1 MLEANGELLVEL
13 LASELEISKTE
24 PSSLL
29 LFINAPPNVFAV
41 NRVMSNLKDA
51 LIVLAQVVELSTDA
65 ELEIDQLSVWIKIA
79 TWAAENEQKL
89 AEALGPDNIDHEKS
103 QPLHGRIG
111 DWPLYCALYYRHPN
125 DENRAQ
131 HVHLTAQFLLVAHAY
146 RAREASE
153 DRDYANSVMETT
165 RLVRLLADTQ
175 QKRAFDERQNI
186 LTELPSEAVSQL
198 DFAHLVQ
205 ARADSSDSDH
215 WRILARAMRHAVTNS
230 GGLRRATSEAPA
242 SDRKTI
248 INQEDIDESVIS
260 CSGSI
265 ARITRIRTPMLS
277 NKIVSEMVHEGLSP
291 DEFLSGTEYL
301 IFTERDEQEKR
312 QHRAFTPQ
320 AGAMRTRGFAK
331 GLSMRNQSLSMRWG
345 GLSLWETA
353 NLHKQLFTL
362 ADNESDSANDFHPE
376 VSNLE
381 LAALV
386 LSIYWTANP
395 LKSVIGIRLNTKK
408 TPYPR
413 TIGAGERHFSTIRK
427 QWWLAPLKPKYISSL
442 TDESKP
448 HLVATGPVLVLPIHS
463 EISTRIARWKDAKHK
478 SEVAGDKKLFSQT
491 EEIYQEAI
499 QQLLIKLNSQT
510 LERFT
515 LKRIESDL
523 SHHLYHTCRDWVE
536 VSLITGVMHDQ
547 SDVAIHYAAPQ
558 MEKLYNAYGQTCN
571 QLMNS
576 ISEELSWPKLPAP
589 ISPMEQCVQAKLRF
603 GCRTLLKPDS
613 VRELVQNLKTRYN
626 ECIRQVGTSNYLVE
640 MHNIFT
646 LYVMLMLH
654 FTTGYRAVKDPL
666 YSFSHIDLKTG
677 LVVISDKDAN
687 DWYHSRLAWLPQQV
701 CDQLLMYA
709 EHCRLLSQRLMIL
722 NRHLADSILTS
733 ESTPFLFLL
742 DEQFQQVTLRPAELK
757 KRLETFFPVPINVNR
772 AYLRNRLR
780 DMGVDGEVVR
790 LFMGHWDMGQEPYSR
805 NSSLSPLEFKRVI
818 EDPIKKIF
826 KADGWSILRGICRD
840 E

>member
-1 MLEANGELLVEL
+1 MFEDSRERLAEL
-13 LASELEISKTE
+13 LARELAISITA

-29 LFINAPPNVFAV
+29 DFINAPPDVFAIT
-41 NRVMSNLKDA
+41 RVLSNLKAA
-51 LIVLAQVVELSTDA
+51 LPVLTQVVELSSDA
-65 ELEIDQLSVWIKIA
+65 ELEGDQLSVWIRIA
-79 TWAAENEQKL
+79 TWATENQQSL
-89 AEALGPDNIDHEKS
+89 AQALSPDNIDHDKS

-111 DWPLYCALYYRHPN
+111 DWPLYCALYYRHPD
-125 DENRAQ
+125 DERRAQ
-131 HVHLTAQFLLVAHAY
+131 HLHLTAQFLLVAHAY

-153 DRDYANSVMETT
+153 DRDYANSVIETT
-165 RLVRLLADTQ
+165 RLVRLLADIQ
-175 QKRAFDERQNI
+175 QTKAFEERQSI
-186 LTELPSEAVSQL
+186 LTALPREAVSQL

-205 ARADSSDSDH
+205 ARSENSDSDH
-215 WRILARAMRHAVTNS
+215 WRILARAMRHAVTHS

-242 SDRKTI
+242 SDRKII
-248 INQEDIDESVIS
+248 INQEDIDESVSS

-291 DEFLSGTEYL
+291 DELLSGTEYL

-320 AGAMRTRGFAK
+320 ASAMRTRGFAK
-331 GLSMRNQSLSMRWG
+331 AISMRNQSLSMRWG

-353 NLHKQLFTL
+353 SLHKQLFTL
-362 ADNESDSANDFHPE
+362 ADNESNSANDFHPD

-381 LAALV
+381 LSALV

-395 LKSVIGIRLNTKK
+395 IKSVLGIRLNTKR
-408 TPYPR
+408 TRYPR
-413 TIGAGERHFSTIRK
+413 KISSGERQFSTVYEH
-427 QWWLAPLKPKYISSL
+427 WLLDPLGPNYTSRLSE
-442 TDESKP
+442 ESKSY
-448 HLVATGPVLVLPIHS
+448 LVKTGQVLVLPIHS
-463 EISTRIARWKDAKHK
+463 EIYNRIARWKDAKHK
-478 SEVAGDKKLFSQT
+478 SEVAGEKKLFSQT
-491 EEIYQEAI
+491 DEIYQEAI

-510 LERFT
+510 LSRFT

-558 MEKLYNAYGQTCN
+558 MEQLYNAYGQTCN

-576 ISEELSWPKLPAP
+576 IFEELSWPELPVP
-589 ISPMEQCVQAKLRF
+589 IPAMKQCVQAELRF

-640 MHNIFT
+640 MHNTFT

-677 LVVISDKDAN
+677 LVVISDKDSD

-733 ESTPFLFLL
+733 DSTPFLFLL

-757 KRLETFFPVPINVNR
+757 KRLVTFFPVPINVNR

-818 EDPIKKIF
+818 EDPITKIF
-826 KADGWSILRGICRD
+826 KADGWSVLRGICRD
-840 E
+840 D

>member
-1 MLEANGELLVEL
+1 MLETNSELLVEL

-29 LFINAPPNVFAV
+29 LFINAPPDVFAV
-41 NRVMSNLKDA
+41 ARVMSNLKDA
-51 LIVLAQVVELSTDA
+51 LLVLAKVVALSTDA
-65 ELEIDQLSVWIKIA
+65 ELEVDQLSVWIKIS

-89 AEALGPDNIDHEKS
+89 SEVLGPDNIDHEKS

-165 RLVRLLADTQ
+165 RLVRLLADIQ

-198 DFAHLVQ
+198 DFAHIVQ

-230 GGLRRATSEAPA
+230 GGLRRATTEAPA

-248 INQEDIDESVIS
+248 INLEDIDEFLDSS
-260 CSGSI
+260 SGAI
-265 ARITRIRTPMLS
+265 THITRMRSPMLS
-277 NKIVSEMVHEGLSP
+277 NKIVSEMIHDGLSP
-291 DEFLSGTEYL
+291 DELLSGTEHL

-312 QHRAFTPQ
+312 QRRAFTPQ
-320 AGAMRTRGFAK
+320 AGAMRTRGLAK
-331 GLSMRNQSLSMRWG
+331 AISMRNQSLSMRWG

-353 NLHKQLFTL
+353 SLHNQLFTL
-362 ADNESDSANDFHPE
+362 ADNESNSANDFHPD

-381 LAALV
+381 LAALM

-395 LKSVIGIRLNTKK
+395 LKSVIDIRLSTKK
-408 TPYPR
+408 TRYPK
-413 TIGAGERHFSTIRK
+413 TIGAGKRHFSTLHK
-427 QWWLAPLKPKYISSL
+427 QWLLAPLKPKYISSL
-442 TDESKP
+442 TDESKA
-448 HLVATGPVLVLPIHS
+448 HLVATGPVLVLQIHS
-463 EISTRIARWKDAKHK
+463 EISSRIARWKDAKHK
-478 SEVAGDKKLFSQT
+478 GEAAEETKLFSQT

-510 LERFT
+510 LARFT
-515 LKRIESDL
+515 LKRIESDF

-536 VSLITGVMHDQ
+536 VSLITGVMHGQ

-558 MEKLYNAYGQTCN
+558 MEKLYNAYGKTCN

-576 ISEELSWPKLPAP
+576 ISEELSWPELPVP
-589 ISPMEQCVQAKLRF
+589 ILPMEQCVQAKLRF

-613 VRELVQNLKTRYN
+613 VRELVQNLKTRYR
-626 ECIRQVGTSNYLVE
+626 ERLRQVGTKNYLVE
-640 MHNIFT
+640 LHNIFT

-677 LVVISDKDAN
+677 LVVISDKDAD
-687 DWYHSRLAWLPQQV
+687 DWYHSRLAWLPKQV

-722 NRHLADSILTS
+722 NRNLADSILTS

-742 DEQFQQVTLRPAELK
+742 DEQFQQGTLRPAELK

-818 EDPIKKIF
+818 EEPITEIF
-826 KADGWSILRGICRD
+826 KGDGWSVLRGICRD
-840 E
+840 D